1 MHAVRIIEQHVCKLW
16 KEACAVLC
24 KFSGI
29 LQRLSTKTQVFR
41 NDTPKEFAAADM
53 RRGIR

>member
-53 RRGIR
+53 RSGIR